1 MNCKQGD
8 LAVIVRSIAGNEGK
22 IVRCLELDPAHH
34 FLSPALEVSVRPAW
48 RVDRLLPA
56 WSGCT
61 HSFVADCNLR
71 PIRGDEGDDETLA
84 WAGKPEGV
92 TS

>member
-8 LAVIVRSIAGNEGK
+8 LAIVVKSFAGNEGA
-22 IVRCLELDPAHH
+22 IVRV
-34 FLSPALEVSVRPAW
+34 VSYYATHRLGPAW
-48 RVDRLLPA
+48 VIDRALP
-56 WSGCT
+56 SNRRGFDT
-61 HSFVADCNLR
+61 KVALDTQLR

-92 TS
+92 TA